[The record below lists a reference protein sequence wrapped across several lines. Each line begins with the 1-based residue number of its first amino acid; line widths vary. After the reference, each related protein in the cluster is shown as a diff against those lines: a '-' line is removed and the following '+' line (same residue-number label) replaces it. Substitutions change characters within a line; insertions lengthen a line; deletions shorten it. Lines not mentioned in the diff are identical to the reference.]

1 MRTKTEVFL
10 IASISFLAGCA
21 ALLPAISQDQSYHA
35 FADLRSWGFIPN
47 AQDTLTNLAFVIAS
61 TWGAWRLVSG
71 RFLLP
76 GPCMRLPMVVFL
88 TGVALTGVASAFYH
102 LEPSDSRL
110 VADRLAMS
118 ISFAGVLALLA
129 ADRVSGRAS
138 NWTIWTFVFLAPIT
152 VLIWSYSG
160 NLTPYV
166 VLQFGG
172 IFLVAALC
180 LRPAVQAPGLN
191 FLGLLIFYARAKIAE
206 VLDHQIFEFTL
217 GLISGHSAKHV
228 LAAMG
233 VLALIRRRSNRNLPD
248 HGA

>member
-1 MRTKTEVFL
+1 MRTKPEVFF
-10 IASISFLAGCA
+10 IASISFLAACA

-35 FADLRSWGFIPN
+35 FADRRSWGFIPN

-71 RFLLP
+71 RLLLP
-76 GPCMRLPMVVFL
+76 GPWMRLPMVVFL
-88 TGVALTGVASAFYH
+88 AGVALTGVASAFYH
-102 LEPSDSRL
+102 LDPSDARL
-110 VADRLAMS
+110 AVDRLAMS

-129 ADRVSGRAS
+129 ADRVSVRAS
-138 NWTIWTFVFLAPIT
+138 HWAVWAFVVLAPLT

-180 LRPAVQAPGLN
+180 LRPAVRAPGLN
-191 FLGLLIFYARAKIAE
+191 FLGLLIFYALAKIAE
-206 VLDHQIFEFTL
+206 ILDHQIFEFTL
-217 GLISGHSAKHV
+217 ELISGHSAKHV

-233 VLALIRRRSNRNLPD
+233 VLALIRR
-248 HGA
+248 

>member
-1 MRTKTEVFL
+1 
-10 IASISFLAGCA
+10 
-21 ALLPAISQDQSYHA
+21 
-35 FADLRSWGFIPN
+35 
-47 AQDTLTNLAFVIAS
+47 
-61 TWGAWRLVSG
+61 
-71 RFLLP
+71 
-76 GPCMRLPMVVFL
+76 MRLPMVVFL

-191 FLGLLIFYARAKIAE
+191 FLGLLIFYALAKIAE